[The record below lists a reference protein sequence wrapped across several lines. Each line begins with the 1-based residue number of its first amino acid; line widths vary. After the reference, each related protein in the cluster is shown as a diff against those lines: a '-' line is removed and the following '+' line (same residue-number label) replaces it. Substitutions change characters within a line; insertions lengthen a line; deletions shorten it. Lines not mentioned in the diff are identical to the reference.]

1 MPYWKWWS
9 HIKVNI
15 KQNIRD
21 QKKVKKKNKENF
33 TNMASKEKF
42 NFSEAFISKYEK

>member
-9 HIKVNI
+9 HIKINI

-21 QKKVKKKNKENF
+21 QKKVKKNKENF
-33 TNMASKEKF
+33 TNMVSKVKF